1 MKENRVMKL
10 IPAPQELTDSGP
22 DSPGNEEGPLWHLG
36 LQPQTETVSMGCA
49 VETYPVTGST
59 GGKLHQSQVACRSAL
74 SCRWVLFYVL
84 QFFF

>member
-1 MKENRVMKL
+1 MKENQVMKL

-49 VETYPVTGST
+49 VETDPVTGST
-59 GGKLHQSQVACRSAL
+59 GGKPHQSQVPAG
-74 SCRWVLFYVL
+74 
-84 QFFF
+84 QP